1 MVILKWYTKIHLY
14 QNILFSMLK
23 TKIVFGTI
31 STPLF
36 IIIIIIIFLLNL
48 YGLNKQ

>member
-23 TKIVFGTI
+23 TKIVFDTI

-36 IIIIIIIFLLNL
+36 IIIIIFSLLNL

>member
-23 TKIVFGTI
+23 TKIVFDTI

-36 IIIIIIIFLLNL
+36 IIIIFFFFVELIWF
-48 YGLNKQ
+48 K